1 MNSNPKKSAID
12 RSSYEPAYMQVVR
25 IVSEQIAGG
34 TLRPGDQLP
43 SESQFCTQF
52 NVSPMTVRRAVN
64 ILVERGLVSA
74 TQGKGTFVK
83 PLDIGE
89 AVFRLQEL
97 KEHWVQGSE
106 TTVKLLE
113 ARILSADEH
122 VARKLAVLP
131 GERTIYIR
139 RLMLQEAVPT
149 MYHREYLVYDPKR
162 PVVEAQLQITSL
174 EGMLQGESGEG
185 LRRGHLTI
193 EAVNLK
199 EEEAGVLQIEA
210 GSAAFCLEHIFHDF
224 SDHPIS
230 WGWFICRADRFKLT
244 TRIGADVNL

>member
-1 MNSNPKKSAID
+1 MDSNSKKDTLD
-12 RSSYEPAYMQVVR
+12 RSSYEPAYVQLVR
-25 IVSEQIAGG
+25 IVSQQIAAG

-43 SESQFCTQF
+43 SEGQFCTQF

-74 TQGKGTFVK
+74 AQGKGTFVK

-97 KEHWVQGSE
+97 KEHWVQGSQ

-122 VARKLAVLP
+122 VASKLAILP

-174 EGMLQGESGEG
+174 EGLLRGQSREG
-185 LRRGHLTI
+185 LRRGYLTI
-193 EAVNLK
+193 EAINLK
-199 EEEAGVLQIEA
+199 EEEAGVLQIPA
-210 GSAAFCLEHIFHDF
+210 RSAAFCLEHIFHDF
-224 SDHPIS
+224 SDRPVS
-230 WGWFICRADRFKLT
+230 WGWFVCRADRFKLT
-244 TRIGADVNL
+244 TCIGADAGL